1 MCYLSFVA
9 LKVGRIIYMLCVNRK
24 PSTSLKGVF
33 MTESQEGQQ
42 QILSKFYENLMTF
55 YDMAKF

>member
-42 QILSKFYENLMTF
+42 HIPSHELH
-55 YDMAKF
+55 

>member
-42 QILSKFYENLMTF
+42 QARFYLCLSLGR
-55 YDMAKF
+55 

>member
-42 QILSKFYENLMTF
+42 QSTLHH
-55 YDMAKF
+55 

>member
-24 PSTSLKGVF
+24 PSKLLKGVF

-42 QILSKFYENLMTF
+42 Q
-55 YDMAKF
+55 AV